1 MDPTVLARR
10 CAELKNKL
18 RDELREEINE
28 INGVGDV
35 TRANLARA
43 PRRNAL
49 STSEKKPRTSDTID
63 YFELVYE
70 CIDTRINFL
79 NVVSLNSRSPV
90 DPDID
95 IAILQ
100 ALLNGKNKTNINV
113 ILLKEISFVLQ
124 LLEVVIRV
132 KQVVNEN
139 VNNFI

>member
-1 MDPTVLARR
+1 LDPIILARR
-10 CAELKNKL
+10 CNELKNKL

-35 TRANLARA
+35 TRANLAKA

-49 STSEKKPRTSDTID
+49 TTSEKKARTTDTID

-100 ALLNGKNKTNINV
+100 ALLNGKNKN
-113 ILLKEISFVLQ
+113 Q
-124 LLEVVIRV
+124 Y
-132 KQVVNEN
+132 
-139 VNNFI
+139 

>member
-1 MDPTVLARR
+1 MDPTILARR
-10 CAELKNKL
+10 CNELKNKL
-18 RDELREEINE
+18 RDELRDEINE

-49 STSEKKPRTSDTID
+49 PTNEKKPRTTDTID

-70 CIDTRINFL
+70 CINTRINFL